1 MGIAIWAFVIIGLL
15 ITVGNIIYVNNAK
28 DEIIELIKAR
38 DEMYLDFRDNIH
50 KVNYLLNRNINDLIV
65 LGKYLNDKYE
75 EIEIG
80 EKKEEIK
87 E

>member
-1 MGIAIWAFVIIGLL
+1 MIAIWAFIIIGLL

-28 DEIIELIKAR
+28 DEIIRTMAAR
-38 DEMYLDFRDNIH
+38 DEMYLDFRDNMH

>member
-1 MGIAIWAFVIIGLL
+1 MA
-15 ITVGNIIYVNNAK
+15 
-28 DEIIELIKAR
+28 AR

-50 KVNYLLNRNINDLIV
+50 KINYLLNRNISDLIV

-80 EKKEEIK
+80 ENKEEVK

>member
-1 MGIAIWAFVIIGLL
+1 MIAIWAFLIIGLL

-28 DEIIELIKAR
+28 DEIIEIMKAR

-50 KVNYLLNRNINDLIV
+50 KINYLLNRNISDLIV

-80 EKKEEIK
+80 EKKEEVK